1 MMHGAACSMMKLLC
15 MPPIHKH
22 LSITLVLWIRMRVG
36 SSFSRKLLE
45 GEVQWLFEASVFG
58 QVEGQIKLLR
68 NELEWMRLFLKD
80 ADSKRIYDERIKLWV
95 NQIRNATH
103 DAEDV
108 IDEFIVNMDHRQRRL
123 NTLKLLKC
131 LPTCVGFADKLPFIH
146 ELDSRVKD
154 INVMIGAIMANRSKY
169 GLGDLVASSSSTTDQ
184 SDVVGIEDGA
194 EEVKQMLM
202 KEETRR
208 SVVFIVGMG
217 GLGKTTLA
225 KKVYNQRDVQQH
237 FDCHAWV
244 YVSQEFKA
252 REILLGIAYCVMSL
266 SDEKKKEVK
275 EMGEA
280 ELGRNVREY
289 LKEKKY
295 LVVMDDVWSS
305 EDGSKVLITTRNKE
319 IALHATSQAFIYELR
334 LMNDDERTS
343 TPHTL
348 SRELEEPG
356 KKIVAKCKGLPLAVV
371 VLGGLLSTKEKTK
384 PSWEKVLASIEW
396 YLDQGPESCMG
407 ILALSYND
415 LPYYLKSCFLY
426 CGMFP
431 EDSLID
437 ASKLIQLWLAEGFIQ
452 RRGKE
457 TLEDIAEDYMHEL
470 IHRSLIQVA
479 ERRVD
484 GGVES
489 CRMHDLLR
497 DLAVLEAKDA
507 NFFEVHENI
516 DFTFPISVRR
526 LVIHQNLM
534 KKNIS
539 QCLHNSQ
546 LRSLVSFS
554 ETIGKKSWRYLQE
567 HIKLL
572 TVLELGKTNMLP
584 RDIGEFIHLKF
595 LCINGHDRVT
605 LPSSI
610 CRLVNLQS
618 LDLGYASGSIPY
630 SIWKLQQLRHL
641 NCRYGKVS
649 SQSKTSKCVNGY
661 LGVEQLTNLQTLAL
675 MGGSWLEGDGL
686 GKLTQLRK
694 LNLRGWLTPHLKKG
708 FFESITKLTALQI
721 LALII
726 EKYSKKRLLNHLGLE
741 RQKNVIEEKTLFLGL
756 EPFSSHAYLYEVFL
770 GGKFEKLPEQFEF
783 YPPNL
788 LKLKLWGCELRDD
801 PMMILEKLPSLRK
814 LELFCDAYVGRKMI
828 CSSGGFLQLESLIL
842 IVLIELEELTVEEG
856 AMSSLK
862 AWKFGLK
869 NIDSGLMSFSN
880 HTYLY
885 KVILG
890 GKLELPEQ
898 IEFYPPNLL
907 DLSLENCELKKDP
920 MLILEKLPKL
930 KVLIL
935 SYKSY
940 LGNNL
945 VCSSEGFLRL
955 QSLEL
960 CGLGFLEEFIVGE
973 GAMPHLKTLRIW
985 SCSKLK
991 LHGLLQLKNLEEV
1004 EPKWMYDQLMKEAEE
1019 TKVED

>member
-1 MMHGAACSMMKLLC
+1 MAEGTVTFFAEKLSNL
-15 MPPIHKH
+15 I
-22 LSITLVLWIRMRVG
+22 L
-36 SSFSRKLLE
+36 
-45 GEVQWLFEASVFG
+45 QEASVFG

-184 SDVVGIEDGA
+184 VAAHKEKRPPVVEESDVVGIEDGT

-208 SVVFIVGMG
+208 SVVSIVGMG

-237 FDCHAWV
+237 FDCKAWV
-244 YVSQEFKA
+244 YVSQEFRA
-252 REILLGIAYCVMSL
+252 REILLDIANRFMSL
-266 SDEKKKEVK
+266 SEKEK
-275 EMGEA
+275 EMRES
-280 ELGRNVREY
+280 ELGEKLCEY

-305 EDGSKVLITTRNKE
+305 EVWSRLRSHLPEAKDGSKVLITTRNKE

-334 LMNDDERTS
+334 LMNDDESWQLFLKKTFQGTS

-348 SRELEEPG
+348 IRELEEPG

-426 CGMFP
+426 CGIFP
-431 EDSLID
+431 EDSEIK
-437 ASKLIQLWLAEGFIQ
+437 ASKLIRLWLAEGFIQ

-457 TLEDIAEDYMHEL
+457 TPEDIAEDYMHEL

-507 NFFEVHENI
+507 KFFEVHENI

-539 QCLHNSQ
+539 KCLHNSQ

-554 ETIGKKSWRYLQE
+554 ETTGKKSWRYLQE

-595 LCINGHDRVT
+595 LCINGHGRVT

-618 LDLGYASGSIPY
+618 LNLGDHYGSIPY

-641 NCRYGKVS
+641 ICWNCKISG
-649 SQSKTSKCVNGY
+649 QSKTSKCVNGY

-675 MGGSWLEGDGL
+675 QGGSWLEGDGL

-694 LNLRGWLTPHLKKG
+694 LVLGGLLTPYLKKG
-708 FFESITKLTALQI
+708 FFESITKLTALQT
-721 LALII
+721 LALGI
-726 EKYSKKRLLNHLGLE
+726 EKYSKKRLLNHLVGLE
-741 RQKNVIEEKTLFLGL
+741 RQKNVIEEKTLFPGL
-756 EPFSSHAYLYEVFL
+756 VPFSCHAYLDVVNL
-770 GGKFEKLPEQFEF
+770 IGKFEKLPEQFEF
-783 YPPNL
+783 YPPNP
-788 LKLKLWGCELRDD
+788 LKLGLWDCELRDD

-814 LELFCDAYVGRKMI
+814 LELGSDAYVGKKMI

-842 IVLIELEELTVEEG
+842 IGLNKLEELTVEEG

-862 AWKFGLK
+862 
-869 NIDSGLMSFSN
+869 
-880 HTYLY
+880 T
-885 KVILG
+885 
-890 GKLELPEQ
+890 LE
-898 IEFYPPNLL
+898 
-907 DLSLENCELKKDP
+907 
-920 MLILEKLPKL
+920 
-930 KVLIL
+930 
-935 SYKSY
+935 
-940 LGNNL
+940 
-945 VCSSEGFLRL
+945 
-955 QSLEL
+955 
-960 CGLGFLEEFIVGE
+960 
-973 GAMPHLKTLRIW
+973 IW
-985 SCSKLK
+985 SCGKMKKLP
-991 LHGLLQLKNLEEV
+991 HGLLQLTNLEKLSLRGSSYHESI
-1004 EPKWMYDQLMKEAEE
+1004 EE
-1019 TKVED
+1019 IEKAGGEDWDKLRKIMC

>member
-1 MMHGAACSMMKLLC
+1 MAEGTVTFFAEKLSNL
-15 MPPIHKH
+15 I
-22 LSITLVLWIRMRVG
+22 L
-36 SSFSRKLLE
+36 
-45 GEVQWLFEASVFG
+45 QEASVFG

-80 ADSKRIYDERIKLWV
+80 ADSKRIHDERIKLWV

-184 SDVVGIEDGA
+184 VAAHKEKRPPVVEESDVVGIEDGT

-208 SVVFIVGMG
+208 SVVSIVGMG

-237 FDCHAWV
+237 FDCKAWV
-244 YVSQEFKA
+244 YVSQEFRA
-252 REILLGIAYCVMSL
+252 REILLDIANRFMSL
-266 SDEKKKEVK
+266 SEKEK
-275 EMGEA
+275 EMRES
-280 ELGRNVREY
+280 ELGEKLCEY

-305 EDGSKVLITTRNKE
+305 EVWSRLRSHLPEAKDGSKVLITTRNKE

-334 LMNDDERTS
+334 LMNDDESWQLFLKKTFQGTS

-348 SRELEEPG
+348 IRELEEPG

-426 CGMFP
+426 CGIFP
-431 EDSLID
+431 EDSEIK
-437 ASKLIQLWLAEGFIQ
+437 ASKLIRLWLAEGFIQ

-507 NFFEVHENI
+507 KFFE
-516 DFTFPISVRR
+516 
-526 LVIHQNLM
+526 
-534 KKNIS
+534 
-539 QCLHNSQ
+539 
-546 LRSLVSFS
+546 
-554 ETIGKKSWRYLQE
+554 
-567 HIKLL
+567 
-572 TVLELGKTNMLP
+572 
-584 RDIGEFIHLKF
+584 
-595 LCINGHDRVT
+595 
-605 LPSSI
+605 
-610 CRLVNLQS
+610 
-618 LDLGYASGSIPY
+618 
-630 SIWKLQQLRHL
+630 QLRHL
-641 NCRYGKVS
+641 ICWNCKISG
-649 SQSKTSKCVNGY
+649 QSKTSKCVNGY

-675 MGGSWLEGDGL
+675 QGGSWLEGDGL

-694 LNLRGWLTPHLKKG
+694 LVLGGLLTPYLKKG
-708 FFESITKLTALQI
+708 FFESITKLTALQT
-721 LALII
+721 LALGI
-726 EKYSKKRLLNHLGLE
+726 EKYSKKRLLNHLVGLE
-741 RQKNVIEEKTLFLGL
+741 RQKNVIEEKTLFPGL
-756 EPFSSHAYLYEVFL
+756 VPFSCHAYLDVVNL
-770 GGKFEKLPEQFEF
+770 IGKFEKLPEQFEF

-788 LKLKLWGCELRDD
+788 LKLGLWDCELRDD

-814 LELFCDAYVGRKMI
+814 LELGSDAYVGKKMI

-842 IVLIELEELTVEEG
+842 IGLNKLEELTVEEG

-862 AWKFGLK
+862 
-869 NIDSGLMSFSN
+869 
-880 HTYLY
+880 T
-885 KVILG
+885 
-890 GKLELPEQ
+890 LE
-898 IEFYPPNLL
+898 
-907 DLSLENCELKKDP
+907 
-920 MLILEKLPKL
+920 
-930 KVLIL
+930 
-935 SYKSY
+935 
-940 LGNNL
+940 
-945 VCSSEGFLRL
+945 
-955 QSLEL
+955 
-960 CGLGFLEEFIVGE
+960 
-973 GAMPHLKTLRIW
+973 IW
-985 SCSKLK
+985 SCGKMKKLP
-991 LHGLLQLKNLEEV
+991 HGLLQLTNLEKLSLRGSSYHESI
-1004 EPKWMYDQLMKEAEE
+1004 EE
-1019 TKVED
+1019 IEKAGGEDWDKLRKIMC

>member
-1 MMHGAACSMMKLLC
+1 MAEGTVTFFAEKLSNL
-15 MPPIHKH
+15 I
-22 LSITLVLWIRMRVG
+22 L
-36 SSFSRKLLE
+36 
-45 GEVQWLFEASVFG
+45 QEASVFG

-184 SDVVGIEDGA
+184 AAAHKEKRPPVVEESDVVGIEDGT

-208 SVVFIVGMG
+208 SVVSIVGMG

-237 FDCHAWV
+237 FDCKAWV
-244 YVSQEFKA
+244 YVSQEFRA
-252 REILLGIAYCVMSL
+252 REILLDIANRFMSL
-266 SDEKKKEVK
+266 SEKEK
-275 EMGEA
+275 EMRES
-280 ELGRNVREY
+280 ELGEKLCEY

-295 LVVMDDVWSS
+295 LVVMDDVWSKEVWS
-305 EDGSKVLITTRNKE
+305 RLRSHLPEAKDGSKVLITTRNEE
-319 IALHATSQAFIYELR
+319 IALHATSQAFIYKLR
-334 LMNDDERTS
+334 LMTDDESWHLFLKKTFQGTS

-348 SRELEEPG
+348 SRELEELG

-426 CGMFP
+426 CGIFP
-431 EDSLID
+431 EDSEIK
-437 ASKLIQLWLAEGFIQ
+437 ASKLILLWLAEGFIQ

-484 GGVES
+484 GGVAS

-507 NFFEVHENI
+507 KFFEVHENI

-539 QCLHNSQ
+539 KCLHNSQ

-554 ETIGKKSWRYLQE
+554 ETTGKKSWRYLQE

-595 LCINGHDRVT
+595 LCINGYGRVT

-618 LDLGYASGSIPY
+618 LYLGDHYGNIPY

-641 NCRYGKVS
+641 ICWNCKISG
-649 SQSKTSKCVNGY
+649 QSKTSKCVNGY

-675 MGGSWLEGDGL
+675 QGGSWLEGDGL

-694 LNLRGWLTPHLKKG
+694 LVLGGLLTPYLKKG
-708 FFESITKLTALQI
+708 FFESITKLTALQT
-721 LALII
+721 LALGI
-726 EKYSKKRLLNHLGLE
+726 EKYSKKRLLNHLVGLE
-741 RQKNVIEEKTLFLGL
+741 RQKNVIEEKTLFPGL

-770 GGKFEKLPEQFEF
+770 IGKFEKLPEQFEF
-783 YPPNL
+783 YPLNL
-788 LKLKLWGCELRDD
+788 LRLSLWECELRDD
-801 PMMILEKLPSLRK
+801 PMMILEKLPSLRM
-814 LELFCDAYVGRKMI
+814 LGLGSDSYVGKKMM
-828 CSSGGFLQLESLIL
+828 CSSGGFLQLERLRLSRLN
-842 IVLIELEELTVEEG
+842 ELEELTVEEG

-862 AWKFGLK
+862 
-869 NIDSGLMSFSN
+869 
-880 HTYLY
+880 T
-885 KVILG
+885 
-890 GKLELPEQ
+890 LE
-898 IEFYPPNLL
+898 
-907 DLSLENCELKKDP
+907 
-920 MLILEKLPKL
+920 
-930 KVLIL
+930 
-935 SYKSY
+935 
-940 LGNNL
+940 
-945 VCSSEGFLRL
+945 
-955 QSLEL
+955 
-960 CGLGFLEEFIVGE
+960 
-973 GAMPHLKTLRIW
+973 IW
-985 SCSKLK
+985 SCGKMKKLP
-991 LHGLLQLKNLEEV
+991 HGLLQLTNLEKLSLKGPSFHESI
-1004 EPKWMYDQLMKEAEE
+1004 EEIEKAEG
-1019 TKVED
+1019 EDWNKLRKIMC

>member
-1 MMHGAACSMMKLLC
+1 MAEGTVTFFAEKLSNL
-15 MPPIHKH
+15 I
-22 LSITLVLWIRMRVG
+22 L
-36 SSFSRKLLE
+36 
-45 GEVQWLFEASVFG
+45 QEASVFG

-80 ADSKRIYDERIKLWV
+80 ADSKRIHDERIKLWV

-184 SDVVGIEDGA
+184 VAAHKEKRPPVVEESDVVGIEDGT

-208 SVVFIVGMG
+208 SVVSIVGMG

-225 KKVYNQRDVQQH
+225 KKVYNQRMSNNTLIV
-237 FDCHAWV
+237 
-244 YVSQEFKA
+244 K
-252 REILLGIAYCVMSL
+252 LG
-266 SDEKKKEVK
+266 EKEK
-275 EMGEA
+275 EMRES
-280 ELGRNVREY
+280 ELGEKLCEY

-305 EDGSKVLITTRNKE
+305 EVWSRLRSHLPEAKDGSKVLITTRNKE

-334 LMNDDERTS
+334 LMNDDESWQLFLKKTFQGTS

-348 SRELEEPG
+348 IRR
-356 KKIVAKCKGLPLAVV
+356 
-371 VLGGLLSTKEKTK
+371 GLLSTKEKTK

-426 CGMFP
+426 CGIFP
-431 EDSLID
+431 EDSEIK
-437 ASKLIQLWLAEGFIQ
+437 ASKLIRLWLAEGFIQ

-507 NFFEVHENI
+507 KFF
-516 DFTFPISVRR
+516 
-526 LVIHQNLM
+526 
-534 KKNIS
+534 
-539 QCLHNSQ
+539 
-546 LRSLVSFS
+546 
-554 ETIGKKSWRYLQE
+554 
-567 HIKLL
+567 
-572 TVLELGKTNMLP
+572 ELGKTNMLP

-595 LCINGHDRVT
+595 LCINGHGRVT

-618 LDLGYASGSIPY
+618 LNLGD
-630 SIWKLQQLRHL
+630 H
-641 NCRYGKVS
+641 YGR
-649 SQSKTSKCVNGY
+649 
-661 LGVEQLTNLQTLAL
+661 
-675 MGGSWLEGDGL
+675 GSWLEGDGL

-694 LNLRGWLTPHLKKG
+694 LVLGGLLTPYLKKG
-708 FFESITKLTALQI
+708 FFESITKLTALQT
-721 LALII
+721 LALGI
-726 EKYSKKRLLNHLGLE
+726 EK
-741 RQKNVIEEKTLFLGL
+741 
-756 EPFSSHAYLYEVFL
+756 EV
-770 GGKFEKLPEQFEF
+770 EKLPEQFEF

-788 LKLKLWGCELRDD
+788 LKLGLWDCELRDD

-814 LELFCDAYVGRKMI
+814 LELGSDAYVGKKMI

-842 IVLIELEELTVEEG
+842 IGLNKLEELTVEEG

-862 AWKFGLK
+862 
-869 NIDSGLMSFSN
+869 
-880 HTYLY
+880 T
-885 KVILG
+885 
-890 GKLELPEQ
+890 LE
-898 IEFYPPNLL
+898 
-907 DLSLENCELKKDP
+907 
-920 MLILEKLPKL
+920 
-930 KVLIL
+930 
-935 SYKSY
+935 
-940 LGNNL
+940 
-945 VCSSEGFLRL
+945 
-955 QSLEL
+955 
-960 CGLGFLEEFIVGE
+960 
-973 GAMPHLKTLRIW
+973 IW
-985 SCSKLK
+985 SCGKMKKLP
-991 LHGLLQLKNLEEV
+991 HGLLQLTNLEKLSLRGSSYTNQLKRLKRPGEKTGISSV
-1004 EPKWMYDQLMKEAEE
+1004 RSCANAYFKLKRSLDMSIAIFLKGWGTTSAVSKKKAFLGFMYWNLPPTFSQVPRDEGHVSWMLVLKY
-1019 TKVED
+1019 VCF

>member
-1 MMHGAACSMMKLLC
+1 MAEGTVTFFAEKLSNL
-15 MPPIHKH
+15 I
-22 LSITLVLWIRMRVG
+22 L
-36 SSFSRKLLE
+36 
-45 GEVQWLFEASVFG
+45 QEASVFG

-108 IDEFIVNMDHRQRRL
+108 IDEFILNMDHRQRRL
-123 NTLKLLKC
+123 NTLKFLKC

-154 INVMIGAIMANRSKY
+154 INVMIGAIMGNRSKY
-169 GLGDLVASSSSTTDQ
+169 GLEALEASSSSTTDQ
-184 SDVVGIEDGA
+184 VAAHKEKRPPVVEESDVVGIEDGT

-208 SVVFIVGMG
+208 SVVSIVGMG

-237 FDCHAWV
+237 FDCKAWV
-244 YVSQEFKA
+244 YVSQEFRA
-252 REILLGIAYCVMSL
+252 REILLDIANRFMSL
-266 SDEKKKEVK
+266 SDKEK
-275 EMGEA
+275 EMRES
-280 ELGRNVREY
+280 ELGEKLCEY

-305 EDGSKVLITTRNKE
+305 EVWSRLRSHLPEAKDGSKVLITTRNKE

-334 LMNDDERTS
+334 LMNDDESWQLFLKKTFQGTS

-348 SRELEEPG
+348 SRELVELG

-407 ILALSYND
+407 ILALSYNE

-426 CGMFP
+426 CGIFP
-431 EDSLID
+431 EDSEIY

-484 GGVES
+484 GGVGS

-497 DLAVLEAKDA
+497 DLAVLEAKNA
-507 NFFEVHENI
+507 TFFEVHENI

-526 LVIHQNLM
+526 LIIHQNLM

-539 QCLHNSQ
+539 QCLHNSR

-572 TVLELGKTNMLP
+572 TVLDLGETKMLP
-584 RDIGEFIHLKF
+584 REIGELIHLKF
-595 LCINGHDRVT
+595 LCINGYGRVT

-618 LDLGYASGSIPY
+618 LDLGYRHGSIPY

-641 NCRYGKVS
+641 NCRECEIS
-649 SQSKTSKCVNGY
+649 SQFKISKCVNAY

-675 MGGSWLEGDGL
+675 QGGSWLEGDGL

-694 LNLRGWLTPHLKKG
+694 LELGGLLMTPYLKKG
-708 FFESITKLTALQI
+708 FFESITKLTALGT
-721 LALII
+721 LALGI
-726 EKYSKKRLLNHLGLE
+726 EQYSKKRLLNHLGLE
-741 RQKNVIEEKTLFLGL
+741 WQKNVIEEKTLFPGL
-756 EPFSSHAYLYEVFL
+756 EPFSCHAYLYEVHL

-783 YPPNL
+783 YPPKL
-788 LKLKLWGCELRDD
+788 LRLDLWKCQLRDD
-801 PMMILEKLPSLRK
+801 PMMILGKLPSLR
-814 LELFCDAYVGRKMI
+814 ELGLYFDAYVGRKMI
-828 CSSGGFLQLESLIL
+828 CSSEGFLQLERLEL
-842 IVLIELEELTVEEG
+842 FELNELEELTVVEG

-862 AWKFGLK
+862 TLDIFGCVEMK
-869 NIDSGLMSFSN
+869 
-880 HTYLY
+880 
-885 KVILG
+885 
-890 GKLELPEQ
+890 
-898 IEFYPPNLL
+898 
-907 DLSLENCELKKDP
+907 
-920 MLILEKLPKL
+920 KLP
-930 KVLIL
+930 
-935 SYKSY
+935 
-940 LGNNL
+940 
-945 VCSSEGFLRL
+945 
-955 QSLEL
+955 
-960 CGLGFLEEFIVGE
+960 
-973 GAMPHLKTLRIW
+973 
-985 SCSKLK
+985 
-991 LHGLLQLKNLEEV
+991 HGLLQLTNLEKLSLGGSSCHESI
-1004 EPKWMYDQLMKEAEE
+1004 EE
-1019 TKVED
+1019 IEKAGGEDWDKLRKIMC

>member
-1 MMHGAACSMMKLLC
+1 MAEGTVTFFAEKLSNL
-15 MPPIHKH
+15 I
-22 LSITLVLWIRMRVG
+22 L
-36 SSFSRKLLE
+36 
-45 GEVQWLFEASVFG
+45 QEASVFG

-108 IDEFIVNMDHRQRRL
+108 IDEFIVNMDNRQRRL
-123 NTLKLLKC
+123 NTLKCLKC

-184 SDVVGIEDGA
+184 VAAHKEKRPPVVEESDVVGIEDGT

-208 SVVFIVGMG
+208 SVVSIVGMG

-237 FDCHAWV
+237 FDCKAWV
-244 YVSQEFKA
+244 YVSQEFRA
-252 REILLGIAYCVMSL
+252 REILLDIAKHFMSL
-266 SDEKKKEVK
+266 SDKEKE
-275 EMGEA
+275 EMRES
-280 ELGRNVREY
+280 ELGDKLCEY

-295 LVVMDDVWSS
+295 LLVMDDVWSS
-305 EDGSKVLITTRNKE
+305 EVWSRLRSHLPEAKDGSKVLITTRNKE
-319 IALHATSQAFIYELR
+319 IALQATSQAFIYELR
-334 LMNDDERTS
+334 LMNDDESWQLFLKKTFQGTS

-426 CGMFP
+426 CGIFP
-431 EDSLID
+431 EDFEIEE
-437 ASKLIQLWLAEGFIQ
+437 SKLIGLWLAEGFIQ

-507 NFFEVHENI
+507 KFFEVHENI

-595 LCINGHDRVT
+595 LCINGHGRVT

-618 LDLGYASGSIPY
+618 LDLGDHYGSIPY

-641 NCRYGKVS
+641 NCWNCKISG
-649 SQSKTSKCVNGY
+649 QSKTSKCVNGY

-675 MGGSWLEGDGL
+675 QGGSWLEGDGL

-694 LNLRGWLTPHLKKG
+694 LVLLELLTPYLKKG
-708 FFESITKLTALQI
+708 FFESITKLTALQTLTLSI
-721 LALII
+721 ENN

-741 RQKNVIEEKTLFLGL
+741 RQKNVIEEKTLFPGL
-756 EPFSSHAYLYEVFL
+756 EPFSSHAYLYRVYL
-770 GGKFEKLPEQFEF
+770 GGKLEKLPEQFEF

-801 PMMILEKLPSLRK
+801 PMMILEKLPSLRM
-814 LELFCDAYVGRKMI
+814 LELFFDAYVGRKMI
-828 CSSGGFLQLESLIL
+828 CSFGGFLQLECLFL
-842 IVLIELEELTVEEG
+842 YKLNELEELTVEEG
-856 AMSSLK
+856 AMS
-862 AWKFGLK
+862 
-869 NIDSGLMSFSN
+869 
-880 HTYLY
+880 
-885 KVILG
+885 
-890 GKLELPEQ
+890 
-898 IEFYPPNLL
+898 
-907 DLSLENCELKKDP
+907 
-920 MLILEKLPKL
+920 
-930 KVLIL
+930 
-935 SYKSY
+935 
-940 LGNNL
+940 
-945 VCSSEGFLRL
+945 R
-955 QSLEL
+955 
-960 CGLGFLEEFIVGE
+960 
-973 GAMPHLKTLRIW
+973 LKTLQIW
-985 SCSKLK
+985 HCNKMKKLP
-991 LHGLLQLKNLEEV
+991 HGLLQLTNLEKLSLEGLSCH
-1004 EPKWMYDQLMKEAEE
+1004 KSIEE
-1019 TKVED
+1019 IEKAGGEDWNKLRKIMCQSLF

>member
-1 MMHGAACSMMKLLC
+1 MAEGTVTFFAEKLSNL
-15 MPPIHKH
+15 I
-22 LSITLVLWIRMRVG
+22 L
-36 SSFSRKLLE
+36 
-45 GEVQWLFEASVFG
+45 QEASVFG
-58 QVEGQIKLLR
+58 QVECQIKLLR

-184 SDVVGIEDGA
+184 VAAHKEKRPPVVEESDVVGIEDGT

-202 KEETRR
+202 KEETRI
-208 SVVFIVGMG
+208 SVVSIVGMG

-237 FDCHAWV
+237 FDCKAWV
-244 YVSQEFKA
+244 YVSQEFRA
-252 REILLGIAYCVMSL
+252 REILLDIANHFMSL
-266 SDEKKKEVK
+266 SEKEK
-275 EMGEA
+275 EMRES
-280 ELGRNVREY
+280 ELGEKLCEY

-305 EDGSKVLITTRNKE
+305 EVWSRLRSHLPEAKDGSKVLITTRNKE

-334 LMNDDERTS
+334 LMNDDESWQLFLKKTFQGTS

-371 VLGGLLSTKEKTK
+371 VLGGLLSTKEKTQ

-426 CGMFP
+426 CGIFP
-431 EDSLID
+431 EDSEIE
-437 ASKLIQLWLAEGFIQ
+437 ASKLIRLWLAEGFIQ

-554 ETIGKKSWRYLQE
+554 ETIEQKSWRYLQE

-584 RDIGEFIHLKF
+584 RDIGELIHLKF
-595 LCINGHDRVT
+595 LCINGFGRVT

-641 NCRYGKVS
+641 NCRFCKVS
-649 SQSKTSKCVNGY
+649 SQFKTSKCVNGY

-675 MGGSWLEGDGL
+675 TGGSWLEGDGL
-686 GKLTQLRK
+686 GKLTQLR
-694 LNLRGWLTPHLKKG
+694 NLCLGGLLTPYLKKG
-708 FFESITKLTALQI
+708 FFESITKLTALQTLTLGI
-721 LALII
+721 K
-726 EKYSKKRLLNHLGLE
+726 KYSKKRLLNHLGLE
-741 RQKNVIEEKTLFLGL
+741 RQKNVIEEKTLFPGL
-756 EPFSSHAYLYEVFL
+756 EPFSSHAYLYELCL
-770 GGKFEKLPEQFEF
+770 GGKFEKLPERFEF

-788 LKLKLWGCELRDD
+788 LKLELWACELRDD
-801 PMMILEKLPSLRK
+801 PMMILEKLPSLRM
-814 LELFCDAYVGRKMI
+814 LGLSLDAYVGRKMI
-828 CSSGGFLQLESLIL
+828 CSSEGFLQLESLEL
-842 IVLIELEELTVEEG
+842 YRLNKLEELTVKEG

-862 AWKFGLK
+862 TL
-869 NIDSGLMSFSN
+869 D
-880 HTYLY
+880 
-885 KVILG
+885 ILSCDEM
-890 GKLELPEQ
+890 K
-898 IEFYPPNLL
+898 
-907 DLSLENCELKKDP
+907 
-920 MLILEKLPKL
+920 KLP
-930 KVLIL
+930 
-935 SYKSY
+935 Y
-940 LGNNL
+940 
-945 VCSSEGFLRL
+945 
-955 QSLEL
+955 
-960 CGLGFLEEFIVGE
+960 
-973 GAMPHLKTLRIW
+973 
-985 SCSKLK
+985 
-991 LHGLLQLKNLEEV
+991 GLLQLTNLEKLSLEGLSCR
-1004 EPKWMYDQLMKEAEE
+1004 ESIKEIEE
-1019 TKVED
+1019 AGGEDWNKLRKIMC

>member
-1 MMHGAACSMMKLLC
+1 MAEGTVTFFAEKLSNL
-15 MPPIHKH
+15 I
-22 LSITLVLWIRMRVG
+22 L
-36 SSFSRKLLE
+36 
-45 GEVQWLFEASVFG
+45 QEASVFG
-58 QVEGQIKLLR
+58 LVEGQIKLLR

-108 IDEFIVNMDHRQRRL
+108 IDEFILNMDHRQRRL
-123 NTLKLLKC
+123 NTLKFLKC
-131 LPTCVGFADKLPFIH
+131 LPTWVGFADKLPFIH

-169 GLGDLVASSSSTTDQ
+169 GLEALVASSSSTTDQ
-184 SDVVGIEDGA
+184 VAEHKEKRPPVVDRSDVVGIEDGT

-208 SVVFIVGMG
+208 SVVSIVGMG

-237 FDCHAWV
+237 FDCKAWV
-244 YVSQEFKA
+244 YVSQEFRA
-252 REILLGIAYCVMSL
+252 REILLDIANRFMSL
-266 SDEKKKEVK
+266 SDKEK
-275 EMGEA
+275 EMRES
-280 ELGRNVREY
+280 ELGEKLCEY

-305 EDGSKVLITTRNKE
+305 EVWSRLRSHLPEAKDGSKVLITTRNKE

-334 LMNDDERTS
+334 LMNDDESWQLFLKKTFQGTS

-348 SRELEEPG
+348 SRELEELG

-371 VLGGLLSTKEKTK
+371 ILGGLLSTKEKTK
-384 PSWEKVLASIEW
+384 PSWEKVLASIQW

-431 EDSLID
+431 EDSEIY

-484 GGVES
+484 GGVKS

-497 DLAVLEAKDA
+497 DLAVLEAKNA

-526 LVIHQNLM
+526 LIIHQNLM

-546 LRSLVSFS
+546 IRSLVSFS

-572 TVLELGKTNMLP
+572 TVLDLGDTSMLP
-584 RDIGEFIHLKF
+584 REIGELIHLKF
-595 LCINGHDRVT
+595 LCIKGYGRVT

-618 LDLGYASGSIPY
+618 LDLGGHHGSIPY

-641 NCRYGKVS
+641 NCRGGKIS
-649 SQSKTSKCVNGY
+649 SQSKRSKCVNGY

-675 MGGSWLEGDGL
+675 PGGSWLEGDGL

-694 LNLRGWLTPHLKKG
+694 LELDGLSTSYLKKG
-708 FFESITKLTALQI
+708 FFESITKLTSLQTLI
-721 LALII
+721 LRTV
-726 EKYSKKRLLNHLGLE
+726 EYSKKRLLNHLGLE
-741 RQKNVIEEKTLFLGL
+741 WQKNVIEKKTLFPGL
-756 EPFSSHAYLYEVFL
+756 EPFSCHTYLYEVL
-770 GGKFEKLPEQFEF
+770 LKGKLEKLPEQFEF

-788 LKLKLWGCELRDD
+788 LQLRLWECELRDD

-814 LELFCDAYVGRKMI
+814 LELCYDAYVGRKMI
-828 CSSGGFLQLESLIL
+828 CSSGRFLKLESLEL
-842 IVLIELEELTVEEG
+842 YRLNKLEELTVEKG

-862 AWKFGLK
+862 
-869 NIDSGLMSFSN
+869 
-880 HTYLY
+880 T
-885 KVILG
+885 
-890 GKLELPEQ
+890 LEIWHCNEM
-898 IEFYPPNLL
+898 
-907 DLSLENCELKKDP
+907 K
-920 MLILEKLPKL
+920 KLP
-930 KVLIL
+930 
-935 SYKSY
+935 
-940 LGNNL
+940 
-945 VCSSEGFLRL
+945 
-955 QSLEL
+955 
-960 CGLGFLEEFIVGE
+960 
-973 GAMPHLKTLRIW
+973 
-985 SCSKLK
+985 
-991 LHGLLQLKNLEEV
+991 HGLLQMTNLEKLSMRGLSCHESI
-1004 EPKWMYDQLMKEAEE
+1004 EE
-1019 TKVED
+1019 IEKAGGEDWVKLRKIMC

>member
-1 MMHGAACSMMKLLC
+1 MAEGTVTFFAEKLSNL
-15 MPPIHKH
+15 I
-22 LSITLVLWIRMRVG
+22 L
-36 SSFSRKLLE
+36 
-45 GEVQWLFEASVFG
+45 QEASVFG

-95 NQIRNATH
+95 TQIRNATH

-108 IDEFIVNMDHRQRRL
+108 IDEFILNMDHRQRRL
-123 NTLKLLKC
+123 NTLKFLKC
-131 LPTCVGFADKLPFIH
+131 LPTWVGFADKLPFIH

-169 GLGDLVASSSSTTDQ
+169 GLEALVASSSSTTDQ
-184 SDVVGIEDGA
+184 VVAHKEKWAQVVEGSDVVGIEDGT
-194 EEVKQMLM
+194 EVVTQMLM
-202 KEETRR
+202 KGEMRR
-208 SVVFIVGMG
+208 AVVSIVGMG

-225 KKVYNQRDVQQH
+225 KKVYNHSDVKQH

-252 REILLGIAYCVMSL
+252 KEILLGIAYCVMSL

-280 ELGRNVREY
+280 ELCRNVREY

-295 LVVMDDVWSS
+295 LVAMDDVWSREVWS
-305 EDGSKVLITTRNKE
+305 SLRSHLPEAKDGSKVLITTRNKE

-334 LMNDDERTS
+334 LMNDDESWQLFLKKTFQGTS

-348 SRELEEPG
+348 SRELEELG

-407 ILALSYND
+407 ILALSYNE

-457 TLEDIAEDYMHEL
+457 TLEDIAEDHMHEL

-484 GGVES
+484 GGVKS

-497 DLAVLEAKDA
+497 DLAVSEAKDA
-507 NFFEVHENI
+507 KFFEVHENI

-534 KKNIS
+534 KNIS

-554 ETIGKKSWRYLQE
+554 ETTGKKSWRYLQE

-572 TVLELGKTNMLP
+572 TVLDLGETKMLP
-584 RDIGEFIHLKF
+584 REIGELIHLKF
-595 LCINGHDRVT
+595 LCIKGYGRVT
-605 LPSSI
+605 LPLSI

-618 LDLGYASGSIPY
+618 LDLGSHYGTIPY

-641 NCRYGKVS
+641 NCRNCKIS

-661 LGVEQLTNLQTLAL
+661 LGLYG
-675 MGGSWLEGDGL
+675 GGSWLEGDGL

-694 LNLRGWLTPHLKKG
+694 LELRGLLTPYLKKG
-708 FFESITKLTALQI
+708 FFESITKLIALQT
-721 LALII
+721 LALRIT
-726 EKYSKKRLLNHLGLE
+726 KYSKKRLLNHLGLE
-741 RQKNVIEEKTLFLGL
+741 WQKNVIEEKTLFPGL
-756 EPFSSHAYLYEVFL
+756 VPFSCHAYLYEVHL

-788 LKLKLWGCELRDD
+788 LKLELWECELRDD

-814 LELFCDAYVGRKMI
+814 LELCYDAYVGRKLI
-828 CSSGGFLQLESLIL
+828 CSSRGFLQLESLKL
-842 IVLIELEELTVEEG
+842 YGLNELEELTIEEG
-856 AMSSLK
+856 A
-862 AWKFGLK
+862 
-869 NIDSGLMSFSN
+869 
-880 HTYLY
+880 
-885 KVILG
+885 
-890 GKLELPEQ
+890 
-898 IEFYPPNLL
+898 
-907 DLSLENCELKKDP
+907 LS
-920 MLILEKLPKL
+920 
-930 KVLIL
+930 
-935 SYKSY
+935 
-940 LGNNL
+940 
-945 VCSSEGFLRL
+945 R
-955 QSLEL
+955 
-960 CGLGFLEEFIVGE
+960 
-973 GAMPHLKTLRIW
+973 LKTLQIW
-985 SCSKLK
+985 RCDEMKKLP
-991 LHGLLQLKNLEEV
+991 HGLLQLTNLE
-1004 EPKWMYDQLMKEAEE
+1004 KLSLNRLSYHQSIKEFEE
-1019 TKVED
+1019 AGGEDWDKLRKIMC